1 MTGENDM
8 THILIVDDSSF
19 MRKSLNQL
27 LTKHGFVVTEAGN
40 GFEAILH
47 YRKHSP
53 DLVLLDI
60 HMPEITGVEVLK
72 RLMVINPDA
81 KVIMCSALATQ
92 FLIDECLQIG
102 AKDYVMKPNFN
113 DLLGKVKQLAN

>member
-1 MTGENDM
+1 M

-19 MRKSLNQL
+19 MRMLLNQL
-27 LTKHGFVVTEAGN
+27 LTKHGFVITEASN
-40 GFEAILH
+40 GYEAILH
-47 YRKHSP
+47 YRKHCP

-72 RLMVINPDA
+72 RLMAINPDA

-113 DLLGKVKQLAN
+113 ELLNKVEQLAN